1 VISFEYSLSPVLAAL
16 LLKEFSPTFV
26 EELAKDSSFDRVR
39 DRGAMDS
46 FLNGLEEH
54 RLVLRCHCD
63 EYSFFDAALA
73 YLEALLDPAL
83 DPLSCSGIEATASA
97 ATTTWEN
104 MPADARKTLAL
115 EAAKLHPIVAAL
127 EHARTKKS

>member
-16 LLKEFSPTFV
+16 LLKEFPPSYV
-26 EELAKDSSFDRVR
+26 EELALDGTFDRVR

-54 RLVLRCHCD
+54 RLVLRCHSD
-63 EYSFFDAALA
+63 DNSFFDAALA
-73 YLEALLDPAL
+73 YLEALLDPAP

-104 MPADARKTLAL
+104 MPADARQVLTL
-115 EAAKLHPIVAAL
+115 EATKLHPIVVAL